1 MGQAALKLVEHE
13 RLNISQLAEEF
24 DLDRASVRKRIQEAG
39 IEPVETKAK
48 LTIYELNQ
56 RLAAILSDVKSP
68 MNEARLR
75 KETAA
80 AEKIEMQ
87 NAIARGELV
96 QMGDAIERMQ
106 AILTAMYKE
115 FGIHQPK
122 RLASRLAKAKT
133 VAEISKILKGDNDKI
148 FARLREKDGEFVP
161 VMKK

>member
-24 DLDRASVRKRIQEAG
+24 DLDRASVRKRIQEAR

-48 LTIYELNQ
+48 LTIYEVNQ
-56 RLAAILSDVKSP
+56 RLAAVLSDVKSP

-96 QMGDAIERMQ
+96 DMSKAIERMQ
-106 AILTAMYKE
+106 AVLTSLYKE
-115 FGIHQPK
+115 FGVHQPK

-133 VAEISKILKGDNDKI
+133 AAEVAKILKADNDKV
-148 FARLREKDGEFVP
+148 FARLREKDSEFVP
-161 VMKK
+161 EVKK

>member
-39 IEPVETKAK
+39 IEPIETKAK

-96 QMGDAIERMQ
+96 PMGNAIERMQ
-106 AILTAMYKE
+106 AILMALYKE

-161 VMKK
+161 TMKK